1 MLFAVIVLGG
11 WVFLSGAAKVISYFS
26 WVGYIVILAGAL
38 VTWCIPFGFACGIPI
53 ILAGA
58 AILFFF

>member
-1 MLFAVIVLGG
+1 MIVLGG
-11 WVFLSGAAKVISYFS
+11 WVFLSAAAKVISYF
-26 WVGYIVILAGAL
+26 GYIVILAGAL